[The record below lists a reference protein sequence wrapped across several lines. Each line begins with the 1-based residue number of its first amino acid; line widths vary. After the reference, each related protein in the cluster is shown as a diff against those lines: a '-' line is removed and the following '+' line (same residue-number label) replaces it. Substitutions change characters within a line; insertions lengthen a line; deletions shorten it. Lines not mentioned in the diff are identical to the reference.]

1 MRKHDIQPGVVYA
14 YQEGKYQ
21 DPKPVM
27 FLSTDLYTSQRRSE
41 LGPRFRKAASDATPH
56 SGRYDNPSTGYLVA
70 IMRDQFLKRVDRDE
84 VAARMA
90 KVTLADAQAAGWE
103 HLDDLISFM
112 LLVRLAPVLG
122 PWDEVMAQRREADEE
137 KARRQAA
144 IAAEAKAL
152 DDRAAKVRLVLITN
166 GISARFS
173 TAARD
178 LIVSLD
184 DAEKLTALLAAKN
197 GDDR

>member
-1 MRKHDIQPGVVYA
+1 MRKQDIKPGVVYA

-27 FLSTDLYTSQRRSE
+27 LLSADLYASQPRSE
-41 LGPRFRKAASDATPH
+41 LGTRFRKAADDAKPR
-56 SGRYDNPSTGYLVA
+56 SGTYGSGSTGYLVA
-70 IMRDQFLKRVDRDE
+70 IMRDQFTRRMDRDE

-103 HLDDLISFM
+103 HLDDEIGLM
-112 LLVRLAPVLG
+112 LLIRLAPVLG
-122 PWDEVMAQRREADEE
+122 PWDEVMAQRREAAEE

-144 IAAEAKAL
+144 LAAAAKVL
-152 DDRAAKVRLVLITN
+152 DDRAAKIRLVLIAS
-166 GISARFS
+166 GVSPRFS

-178 LIVSLD
+178 LILSLE
-184 DAEKLTALLAAKN
+184 DAEKLASLLAAED
-197 GDDR
+197 GDRQ